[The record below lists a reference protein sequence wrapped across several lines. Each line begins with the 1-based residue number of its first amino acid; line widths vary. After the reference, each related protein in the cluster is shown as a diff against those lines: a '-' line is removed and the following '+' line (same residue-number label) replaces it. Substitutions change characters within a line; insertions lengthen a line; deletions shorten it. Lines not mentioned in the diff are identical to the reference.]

1 MIVIHMAAMQDKVIA
16 LLENLDG
23 DFTYK
28 FSEKKGIK
36 LFFDVTK
43 GAPDQAVVV
52 AKNAIKAEPWGTALY
67 FNTEVV

>member
-1 MIVIHMAAMQDKVIA
+1 MIVINMAAMQDQVIA
-16 LLENLDG
+16 LLESLDE

-28 FSEKKGIK
+28 FSEKKGIR

-43 GAPDQAVVV
+43 GTPDKAAVL

-67 FNTEVV
+67 FNVEVV